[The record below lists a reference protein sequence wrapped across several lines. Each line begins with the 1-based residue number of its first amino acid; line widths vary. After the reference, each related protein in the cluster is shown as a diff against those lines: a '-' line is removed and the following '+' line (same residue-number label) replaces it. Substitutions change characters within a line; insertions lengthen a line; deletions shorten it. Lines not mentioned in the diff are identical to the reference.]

1 MATQVMG
8 QSSGGGGLFTGS
20 GSIGM
25 ALPNDMYDLHDL
37 SKAELAAP
45 QLIMLANVALTGEVN
60 GSCCDY
66 LFTHY
71 RRYILPSFPLRQT
84 VRSNCRPS

>member
-8 QSSGGGGLFTGS
+8 QSSGGGGLFSSS
-20 GSIGM
+20 GNIGM

-60 GSCCDY
+60 GSCSY
-66 LFTHY
+66 LVLLLISTN
-71 RRYILPSFPLRQT
+71 LPMFHPLDKT
-84 VRSNCRPS
+84 